1 MEFNNLDGLIHS
13 INKLTETIQD
23 NIPRIEKRI
32 GNLENKV
39 EQLLIKNEALTRLI
53 TEKEYEEQKDNGI
66 TPSDSS
72 LSSGNQVSELNDDN
86 IQNFHLN

>member
-1 MEFNNLDGLIHS
+1 LIHS
-13 INKLTETIQD
+13 INQLTETIQD